1 MFPSPTGVCRLQAER
16 VKRIGDYVFFVP
28 YGGVQIARAAAER
41 YKKSAV
47 DAGYRTQNSGKVR
60 ISAYHCL
67 CDENIVQKIVT
78 SAVHAGCE

>member
-1 MFPSPTGVCRLQAER
+1 MCPLRGCADCKKKGIDKV
-16 VKRIGDYVFFVP
+16 RIQCVSVP

-60 ISAYHCL
+60 ISAYHRL